1 LLAAAIFFT
10 LKSTFFI
17 PAVQASGGINSVA
30 VRTDWQVGESVPA
43 DSQRRSAYAAHGP
56 LVARSALADVLLD
69 AVVPLAGFLQLAAPR
84 PTTTEST
91 SDQPAVRK
99 GRLRRK
105 FARMMGSFRWLGFME
120 QRARAAE
127 AVAEEPT
134 L

>member
-1 LLAAAIFFT
+1 
-10 LKSTFFI
+10 
-17 PAVQASGGINSVA
+17 VA

-69 AVVPLAGFLQLAAPR
+69 AVAGAVVPLAGFLQLAAPR

-91 SDQPAVRK
+91 TDQPAVRK